1 MRVNTTEM
9 AICIA
14 AAGLLLNFASHL
26 KNSKK
31 DTKEETASEIA
42 THTSVMVK
50 LESIS
55 QCVGDIKK
63 EVGDVRGTVRDLR
76 DRIIRNEESTKQAHK
91 RMDTFEKRLEKC
103 VACHSTHK
111 EEGVE

>member
-1 MRVNTTEM
+1 MNTAEI
-9 AICIA
+9 AIWIA
-14 AAGLLLNFASHL
+14 AAGLLLNFVGHFRT
-26 KNSKK
+26 SKK
-31 DTKEETASEIA
+31 DTKEETAADIA

-55 QCVGDIKK
+55 QLMTDIKTEVGDI
-63 EVGDVRGTVRDLR
+63 RGTVRDLR

-91 RMDTFEKRLEKC
+91 RMDTFEKRFEKC

>member
-1 MRVNTTEM
+1 MNTAEI
-9 AICIA
+9 AIWIA
-14 AAGLLLNFASHL
+14 AGGLLLNFASHFRT
-26 KNSKK
+26 SKK
-31 DTKEETASEIA
+31 DTKEETAADIA

-55 QCVGDIKK
+55 QCVSDIKT
-63 EVGDVRGTVRDLR
+63 EVGDIRGTVRDLR

-111 EEGVE
+111 EEGAE

>member
-1 MRVNTTEM
+1 MNTAEI
-9 AICIA
+9 AIWIA
-14 AAGLLLNFASHL
+14 AGGLLLNLVGHF
-26 KNSKK
+26 KTSKK

-55 QCVGDIKK
+55 QCVGDIKT
-63 EVGDVRGTVRDLR
+63 EVGDVRGSVRELR
-76 DRIIRNEESTKQAHK
+76 DKVIRIEESTKQAHK
-91 RMDTFEKRLEKC
+91 RIDTFEKRLEKC
-103 VACHSTHK
+103 VSFHTNHK